1 MKNMRKH
8 HKVII
13 TLAACAVIAV
23 GVAGT
28 YSILTDATGT
38 VVNTFTGEEINTH
51 IYEPDFD
58 GQTVNGNVVDKH
70 VRVVNDGPDDAFI
83 RVRVTVSPEE
93 NAKLV
98 DINETDWFKV
108 GEWYYYR
115 YVTRNVKKNDGET
128 DIDQSSTKFLFTGVE
143 LTKGDDVDVT
153 VYQEAVGTGKYTVND
168 NKKEDGT
175 PGIPESDIISAFSKV
190 TTE

>member
-1 MKNMRKH
+1 MKNMKKH

-28 YSILTDATGT
+28 YAILTDVTGT
-38 VVNTFTGEEINTH
+38 VVNAFTGEEINTH
-51 IYEPDFD
+51 IHEPGFD

-93 NAKLV
+93 NAELV
-98 DINETDWFKV
+98 GINTDDWFKD

-115 YVTRNVKKNDGET
+115 YVTQNVKKDDGKT

-153 VYQEAVGTGKYTVND
+153 VYQEAVGTGKYTVED
-168 NKKEDGT
+168 NIKDGK